1 MAASRNAP
9 PPRLL
14 ADIGGTTVRFAL
26 QRGDRAAGRFVALR
40 GEDYPDLAAAVR
52 AYLERS
58 RPARPPRQAA
68 FAIASPVDGDRVE
81 MTNSPWSFSIR
92 GLRRRLGLERLLVIN
107 DFTAVALA
115 VPRLARRNLVKVGP
129 GAAARGAPIAVI
141 GPGTGLG
148 VSGLIPAGG
157 GWVPLSAEGGHV
169 TLAPADDR
177 ESEIVARLRR
187 RFGHVSA
194 ERAIS
199 GPGLVNLYLA
209 IAELEGR
216 PAVLDDPAEI
226 TRQALDGGS
235 PLCAAALATFC
246 ALLGG
251 CAGDLALTL
260 GARGGVYVAGGIV
273 PRLGEAFAGSPFR
286 RRFEAKGRF
295 ADYLAAIPTFVVTH
309 RSPAFLGLRAL
320 LDAEA

>member
-1 MAASRNAP
+1 MAASRSAP

-14 ADIGGTTVRFAL
+14 ADIGGTTARFAL
-26 QRGDRAAGRFVALR
+26 QRGNRPAERFVALR
-40 GEDYPDLAAAVR
+40 GKDYPDLAAAVR
-52 AYLERS
+52 AYLEHCG
-58 RPARPPRQAA
+58 PLRPPRQAA

-92 GLRRRLGLERLLVIN
+92 ALRRRLGLERLLVVN

-115 VPRLARRNLVKVGP
+115 APRLSRRSLVKIGP
-129 GAAARGAPIAVI
+129 GAAARGAPIAVL

-157 GWVPLSAEGGHV
+157 GWVPLAAEGGHV
-169 TLAPADDR
+169 TLPAADDR

-194 ERAIS
+194 ERALS
-199 GPGLVNLYLA
+199 GPGLVNLYVA

-216 PAVLDDPAEI
+216 PAPLDDPAEI
-226 TRQALDGGS
+226 TRRALDGGS
-235 PLCAAALATFC
+235 PLCAAALTTFC
-246 ALLGG
+246 AMLGG

-260 GARGGVYVAGGIV
+260 GARGGVYIAGGIV
-273 PRLGEAFAGSPFR
+273 PRLAEAFARSPFR

-320 LDAEA
+320 LDAAE